1 MKRTAVGS
9 IILFA
14 VILASALSMP
24 AAKASISNYNWIGTL
39 ARNNYD
45 EFYGTSIT
53 AYEEGTNANLVVNVN
68 NDYQHGVQINVSAVI
83 AGFDWGTNYTSSE
96 CSINKPFVI
105 PFDQSHVFT
114 LNFTVPSALF
124 ASNLVVHSYTVYAEL
139 VNSTSGN
146 KKIVVS
152 WTQSGTGF
160 AVFSSDQADAC
171 NYKKELDAYPATSYY
186 NIPLLTAEAREL
198 MLKSNVAKSIASD
211 SYGRGDFST
220 AKTSYKNSLD
230 FIQQAFSNETEKWS
244 TFENSLANL
253 LQGSSYL
260 LTFQGCAWL
269 LFGIG
274 FLLISIGVIVYLARK
289 RPQPR
294 TIPQPS

>member
-1 MKRTAVGS
+1 MKRTAIGC

-14 VILASALSMP
+14 VIFVSALSMP
-24 AAKASISNYNWIGTL
+24 AANASISNYNWIGTL
-39 ARNNYD
+39 TRNNYD
-45 EFYGTSIT
+45 QFYGTSIT
-53 AYEEGTNANLVVNVN
+53 AYEEGTYANLVVNVN
-68 NDYQHGVQINVSAVI
+68 NNGVQINVSAVKV
-83 AGFDWGTNYTSSE
+83 GFDWGINYTSSE
-96 CSINKPFVI
+96 CSINNPFVI
-105 PFDQSHVFT
+105 PFGQSHVFT
-114 LNFTVPSALF
+114 LNFTIPSALL

-146 KKIVVS
+146 KQIVES

-160 AVFSSDQADAC
+160 AVFSSDQADAY
-171 NYKKELDAYPATSYY
+171 NYKKELDAYPTTSYY

-198 MLKSNVAKSIASD
+198 MLESNVAKSVASD

-220 AKTSYKNSLD
+220 AKTLYKNSLD

-253 LQGSSYL
+253 LQGSGNL
-260 LTFQGCAWL
+260 LTFQGYAWL

-289 RPQPR
+289 RPEPR
-294 TIPQPS
+294 TISQPS